1 MKNVNKK
8 NAYFAASLYALIIGF
23 SFLFVKLAL
32 TVTDPLNILAHRF
45 TISFLAASIPI
56 VFGWIKLDIT
66 FKDMLPI
73 LPISLFYP
81 TLFFAFQA
89 FGLVYI
95 SSSEAGIIQA
105 IIPIF
110 TMILATLFLKEYSS
124 RLQKISLILSVSG
137 VIYIF
142 LMKGINLKSASFI
155 GAILMILSA
164 LASAG
169 YNVLARKITKKYKIV
184 DLTYMMTFIGFL
196 SFNLISIVDH
206 SLRGTLNVYF
216 KPFVSPLFV
225 VSVLYLGIL
234 SSLVTSL
241 LSNYTLSQIE
251 ASKMSVF
258 SNLST
263 LITMLAGVIFLK
275 ERLYY
280 FHIIGAVMII
290 AGIIGTNFLDK
301 KILTNNSEEKTP
313 KLPL

>member
-45 TISFLAASIPI
+45 TISFLVASIPI

-66 FKDMLPI
+66 FKDILPI

-105 IIPIF
+105 TIPIF
-110 TMILATLFLKEYSS
+110 TMILATFFLKEYSS
-124 RLQKISLILSVSG
+124 RLQKVSLILSVSG

-142 LMKGINLKSASFI
+142 LMKGLNLKSASFI
-155 GAILMILSA
+155 GAILIILSA

-169 YNVLARKITKKYKIV
+169 YNVLARKITKKYKIA

-206 SLRGTLNVYF
+206 GLRGTLNVYF

-225 VSVLYLGIL
+225 ISVLYLGIL

-263 LITMLAGVIFLK
+263 LITMLAGVIFLN
-275 ERLYY
+275 ESLYY
-280 FHIIGAVMII
+280 YHIIGAVMII

-301 KILTNNSEEKTP
+301 KILKNNSEEKIS
-313 KLPL
+313 KDSL